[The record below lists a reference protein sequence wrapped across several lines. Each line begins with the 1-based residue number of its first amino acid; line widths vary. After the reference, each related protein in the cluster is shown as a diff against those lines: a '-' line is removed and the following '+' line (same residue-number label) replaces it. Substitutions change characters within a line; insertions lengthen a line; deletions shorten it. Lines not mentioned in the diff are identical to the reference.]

1 MLKEEKKFDQFG
13 QKLFMQ
19 GTLQEF
25 EKNLP
30 FSPNQEVMVYCRGRL
45 CGYANLVGNELK
57 ARGYTHVSV

>member
-25 EKNLP
+25 EKKNGPIKAEWQLLRVK
-30 FSPNQEVMVYCRGRL
+30 FRL
-45 CGYANLVGNELK
+45 KC
-57 ARGYTHVSV
+57 